1 MKIISVA
8 DLPEQLEGFEGGMG
22 FKSIQKLCSSDLGFA
37 FPVDVT
43 GYISEEVNGV
53 YYAEVMQ
60 SNGDAD
66 YACGNIDELQK
77 WVTDKVYELCA
88 E

>member
-1 MKIISVA
+1 MKIISVTE
-8 DLPEQLEGFEGGMG
+8 LPEQLEGFEGGMG
-22 FKSIQKLCSSDLGFA
+22 FKSIQNITSSTLGFD
-37 FPVDVT
+37 PSVDIT
-43 GYISEEVNGV
+43 GYISEPVEGV

-66 YACGNIDELQK
+66 YACGDIDELQK
-77 WVTDKVYELCA
+77 WVTDKIYELCA